1 MAKIS
6 LGGALVSSGVGLA
19 DIGMEE
25 VTNHVDERFP
35 NVIKLPGLRPHD
47 IFRHS
52 LEATSLVVNKS
63 GGGEYSA
70 AAFYSIHP
78 LWMKSMLDGIRYI
91 REVNRE
97 A

>member
-1 MAKIS
+1 MRIS
-6 LGGALVSSGVGLA
+6 IGGALVSSGVGIA

-25 VTNHVDERFP
+25 VTKHVDENYP

-52 LEATSLVVNKS
+52 LEATSLAVNKA

-70 AAFYSIHP
+70 AAFYSVHP

-91 REVNRE
+91 IQVNRQE
-97 A
+97 Q